1 MDRRLAT
8 LVSTALLARWETGQ
22 RRIESE
28 ALYHQLVG
36 AGEAIPNGAL
46 RQVFEELFAQ
56 GVIAGTLWEEGEA
69 AQAHGGA
76 SITWLD
82 PAKL

>member
-1 MDRRLAT
+1 MDRRLASR
-8 LVSTALLARWETGQ
+8 VGTALLRRWETGQ
-22 RRIESE
+22 RQIESE
-28 ALYHQLVG
+28 AVYQQLVA
-36 AGEAIPNGAL
+36 AGEAIPEGAM

-56 GVIAGTLWEEGEA
+56 GVLGGTLWEDVEA